1 MSRTTPV
8 VAGLLVLFFGLL
20 LPAQVDDAFTV
31 AVLQANGSL
40 IPFASYDGTKWLN
53 SWPEP
58 GEEGGAM
65 IGASI
70 ASPGEIPL
78 AWTAGM
84 RLPETWRLWL
94 STETS
99 HDLQILR
106 TTFVKTQCSENWTM
120 IADFPKQATGCA
132 NCCPIP
138 AIGIALSSNREVR
151 PMRPREMS
159 DVPMAALESAFNRLE
174 TPRRNAPIMIE
185 KAWAANLGFDLGDLY
200 YIEAKR
206 SYAKPAGSNDSGCPD
221 ISAFRGWLWVKPS
234 GSVSAGSRVVTTDC
248 DMKEAG
254 FTTPMGLIE
263 MNGAAHVIVQSN
275 GWESQDYGVVK
286 VEPNA
291 VTPQVMTPVR

>member
-1 MSRTTPV
+1 
-8 VAGLLVLFFGLL
+8 
-20 LPAQVDDAFTV
+20 
-31 AVLQANGSL
+31 
-40 IPFASYDGTKWLN
+40 
-53 SWPEP
+53 
-58 GEEGGAM
+58 M

-99 HDLQILR
+99 HDLRILR
-106 TTFVKTQCSENWTM
+106 TTFVKTQCYENWTM

-151 PMRPREMS
+151 RMRPREMS

-185 KAWAANLGFDLGDLY
+185 KAWAANLGFDLG
-200 YIEAKR
+200 
-206 SYAKPAGSNDSGCPD
+206 
-221 ISAFRGWLWVKPS
+221 
-234 GSVSAGSRVVTTDC
+234 T
-248 DMKEAG
+248 
-254 FTTPMGLIE
+254 FTTSKQSVPTRSLPARTT
-263 MNGAAHVIVQSN
+263 AARAWSPRTATWFHF
-275 GWESQDYGVVK
+275 DDAVVLAFP
-286 VEPNA
+286 PNA